1 MEDKSFIETV
11 DDNYAE
17 MKLRKNNWGLLI
29 FGGLILLL
37 ACLGIY
43 GLVSLGFN
51 VLGAV
56 PIKVLLTV
64 SLFFNLM
71 FAFLMLD
78 SEE

>member
-11 DDNYAE
+11 DDNYTE

>member
-11 DDNYAE
+11 DDNYTE

-78 SEE
+78 NEE